1 MQPNLYR
8 LFWGQRVHSDSGHF
22 ARVGVQCGLILCL
35 SQFLSYACV
44 LTLRTQS
51 RDMRAPLLF
60 KWISK
65 LKLFQHF
72 LGRIFKQAS
81 TEQLKMQDVKIKLLE
96 QTEWIQA

>member
-1 MQPNLYR
+1 
-8 LFWGQRVHSDSGHF
+8 
-22 ARVGVQCGLILCL
+22 
-35 SQFLSYACV
+35 
-44 LTLRTQS
+44 
-51 RDMRAPLLF
+51 MRAPLLF